1 MNRRSNEK
9 TGFVNFPVDSED
21 WKNTMEG
28 GMTVKIIVPVPLD
41 DKFSLCSENFAIEYR
56 ANVLVGSDITEIC
69 TVFGSYYSR
78 NHFPEYD
85 TLMDCYAIVTIGS
98 TGWSG
103 YNDSKGYWKCTYRD
117 LFPDGEAL
125 YDSLQKLYNVR
136 PHILTYLDT

>member
-1 MNRRSNEK
+1 MNRRSNER

-28 GMTVKIIVPVPLD
+28 GMTVKIIVPVLIQDNWSQCCEGYATEFEPN
-41 DKFSLCSENFAIEYR
+41 SII
-56 ANVLVGSDITEIC
+56 GSD
-69 TVFGSYYSR
+69 VGLYARFYYSR
-78 NHFPEYD
+78 NHFPKYD
-85 TLMDCYAIVTIGS
+85 TLIDCYAIVTIGS

-125 YDSLQKLYNVR
+125 YDSLQKLYKVR